1 MLGKIE
7 DRRKRGCYRMEWLDD
22 IIDWMNISSS
32 KFWELEMDR
41 EVWHAAVDGGV
52 KSQPLLSDLLTAQ

>member
-1 MLGKIE
+1 M
-7 DRRKRGCYRMEWLDD
+7 RWLDG
-22 IIDWMNISSS
+22 IIDWMDISLS

-41 EVWHAAVDGGV
+41 EVWHAAVHGGV

>member
-22 IIDWMNISSS
+22 IIDWMNISLS

-41 EVWHAAVDGGV
+41 EVWHVAVHGIG
-52 KSQPLLSDLLTAQ
+52 KSQPLLSD